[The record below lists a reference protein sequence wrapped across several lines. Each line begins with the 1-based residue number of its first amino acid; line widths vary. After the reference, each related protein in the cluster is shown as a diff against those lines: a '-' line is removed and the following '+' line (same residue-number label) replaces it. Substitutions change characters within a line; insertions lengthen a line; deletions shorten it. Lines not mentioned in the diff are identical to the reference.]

1 MITLFTRVSGEPGP
15 GQGGLDNSPTIKEK
29 AEVGRAGV

>member
-15 GQGGLDNSPTIKEK
+15 GHGVADLRKVVDGL
-29 AEVGRAGV
+29 G